1 MKFTFVS
8 LFPNL
13 IKPYFEDSILK
24 RAKDNSFINLSFI
37 NPRDFTKNKH
47 KKVDD
52 YMISGGAGL
61 LMSPEPLFNAL
72 RFIKKDND
80 AYFIFMSPVGKS
92 FVQKD
97 AKRLAKKTHIV
108 FVCGRYE
115 GIDERVVEEFA
126 DEVLSIGDFVITG
139 GELAALCMS
148 DAISRNINGI
158 LGNENSL
165 LEESFEN
172 ELLEAPSWTKPKKFQ
187 NLHVPSEFLK
197 GNHGKIIGLKKDM
210 SICKSIFH
218 RPDLYQKSVKK
229 DLT

>member
-13 IKPYFEDSILK
+13 IKPYFEDSILQ
-24 RAKDNSFINLSFI
+24 RAKKNDFISLDFI
-37 NPRDFTKNKH
+37 NPREFTKSKH

-72 RFIKKDND
+72 KSIKKDD
-80 AYFIFMSPVGKS
+80 EAYFIFLSPAGKS
-92 FVQKD
+92 FLQKD
-97 AKRLAKKTHIV
+97 AKRLARKKHIV

-126 DEVLSIGDFVITG
+126 DEILSIGDFIITG
-139 GELAALCMS
+139 GELAALCLS

-165 LEESFEN
+165 VEESFEK
-172 ELLEAPSWTKPKKFQ
+172 ELLEAPSFTKPKNFQ

-210 SICKSIFH
+210 SIYKSIFH